1 MNEKKTNEDMKHVN
15 EEYSRQRMSCEAIRK
30 SSQLSQSRQIIT
42 ARQMSKIAKRDH
54 PVFLAII
61 RETNEAPIKRRG
73 NKRSSSRA
81 ARFAAAH
88 GRSEIHKRSINK
100 SQGPKKDI
108 ISTAE
113 REQQVLDSV
122 PTCHRERLGKLIN
135 QYHDIFPE

>member
-1 MNEKKTNEDMKHVN
+1 MNEKKTNGDMRPAN
-15 EEYSRQRMSCEAIRK
+15 EEQSGQGMSGEAIRK
-30 SSQLSQSRQIIT
+30 SSQLSESRQIIT
-42 ARQMSKIAKRDH
+42 ARQMSKIAKGDH

-61 RETNEAPIKRRG
+61 WETNEAPIKKRG
-73 NKRSSSRA
+73 NKRSSFRA

-108 ISTAE
+108 ISIAE
-113 REQQVLDSV
+113 REQQVLDNV

-135 QYHDIFPE
+135 